1 MLADVLNEHCQCIS
15 SDRGRLRRALA
26 AGGLDGQSPDID
38 TTSLFAEFPVFL
50 DEGALEPI
58 ERLVAAVHRVTKIPQ
73 FLERTLALSPAS
85 ARIDQGTRG
94 ILHGFDFHLSP
105 EGPRLIEINTN
116 AGGALL
122 NAALA
127 SAQGSCCDAVRP
139 LLASAGTAVE
149 LERALVAGFIA
160 EYAQARGP
168 EATLRTVAIVDD
180 APQTQFLFAEF
191 VLFEKLFRSHGIE
204 ATIADPRELVHEH
217 GGLWL
222 RGTRIDLVYNRL
234 TDFYLEGESVEA
246 LRLAHAENHVVLTP
260 HPRAHALLANKRH
273 LALFSNERELREL
286 GVPEADIRTL
296 IELVPKAEVVCG
308 AARDR
313 LFSER
318 KRLFFKPLTGYA
330 SKAAYRGDKLTRGKF
345 ETLFETP
352 YLAQHLVPPSE
363 RVVRVGGKLEK
374 LKLDIRAYVVDE
386 RVVLL
391 GARLY
396 QGQTTNFRTPG
407 GGFATVLS
415 LENQLRLLR

>member
-1 MLADVLNEHCQCIS
+1 VLADVLNEHCQCLS
-15 SDRGRLRRALA
+15 SDRGLLRRTLA
-26 AGGLDGQSPDID
+26 EGGLAGRSDDID
-38 TTSLFAEFPVFL
+38 TAGLFAEFPVFL
-50 DEGALEPI
+50 DGSALEPI

-73 FLERTLALSPAS
+73 FLERTLALSPPS
-85 ARIDQGTRG
+85 ARVDQGTRG
-94 ILHGFDFHLSP
+94 ILHGFDFHMSP

-127 SAQGSCCDAVRP
+127 SAQGSCCEAVRP
-139 LLASAGTAVE
+139 LLASAASVRE
-149 LERALVAGFIA
+149 LEQALVAGFIS
-160 EYAQARGP
+160 EYARARGP

-180 APQTQFLFAEF
+180 APETQFLFSEF

-204 ATIADPRELVHEH
+204 AVIADPRELVHEH

-246 LRLAHAENHVVLTP
+246 LRTAHAANEVVLTP

-273 LALFSNERELREL
+273 LALFSNELELREL
-286 GVPEADIRTL
+286 GVAEADIRTL
-296 IELVPKAEVVCG
+296 TELVPKAEVVCP
-308 AARDR
+308 AARER
-313 LFSER
+313 LFHER
-318 KRLFFKPLTGYA
+318 KHLFFKPLTGYA

-352 YLAQHLVPPSE
+352 YLAQNIVPPSE
-363 RVVRVGGKLEK
+363 RVVKVGGQLEK
-374 LKLDIRAYVVDE
+374 LKLDLRAYVVDE

-391 GARLY
+391 AARLY

-415 LENQLRLLR
+415 LPR